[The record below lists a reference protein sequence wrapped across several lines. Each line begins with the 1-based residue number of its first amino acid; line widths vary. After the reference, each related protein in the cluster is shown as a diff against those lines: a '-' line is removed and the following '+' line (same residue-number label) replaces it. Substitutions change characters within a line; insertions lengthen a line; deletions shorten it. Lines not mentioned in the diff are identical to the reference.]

1 MKTTR
6 RLTVSETKIKES
18 NHKDLAQDVETL
30 KQEIVNE
37 VVEKFQAENQEPVN
51 RKIRHN
57 GVEEVRLGDEPVLWL
72 YGYVVEDEDHNVKI
86 KFNYT
91 RSLTLPEDEEAKE
104 FWTQAPMGT
113 FGT

>member
-1 MKTTR
+1 MQTTR
-6 RLTVSETKIKES
+6 RLTVSEKRSKES
-18 NHKDLAQDVETL
+18 THEDLDNDIETL
-30 KQEIVNE
+30 KQEIIQE
-37 VVEKFQAENQEPVN
+37 VVEKFREENQGEVS

-57 GVEEVRLGDEPVLWL
+57 GVEEVRLGEEPVLWL
-72 YGYVVEDEDHNVKI
+72 YGYVVEPEDDKVNI
-86 KFNYT
+86 TFTYT